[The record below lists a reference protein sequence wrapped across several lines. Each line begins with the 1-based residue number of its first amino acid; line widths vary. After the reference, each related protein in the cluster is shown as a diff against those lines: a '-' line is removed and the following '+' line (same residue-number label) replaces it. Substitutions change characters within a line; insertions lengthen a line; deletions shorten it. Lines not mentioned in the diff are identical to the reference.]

1 MVVNNKKIIIIEDDD
16 FISRALKIKLEDK
29 GINILIA
36 KDGKTGLDI
45 VKKEKPDLVLLD
57 LILPKMSGYDVL
69 VELKKDIVTKKIP
82 VIILTNLNQNE
93 VEKKVKDF
101 GAIDCLVKANISLE
115 QIFKRISEVFK

>member
-57 LILPKMSGYDVL
+57 LILPKMSCYDVL

-101 GAIDCLVKANISLE
+101 GAIDYLVKANISLE

>member
-101 GAIDCLVKANISLE
+101 GAIDCLVKTSL
-115 QIFKRISEVFK
+115 ILLKICSDRKST